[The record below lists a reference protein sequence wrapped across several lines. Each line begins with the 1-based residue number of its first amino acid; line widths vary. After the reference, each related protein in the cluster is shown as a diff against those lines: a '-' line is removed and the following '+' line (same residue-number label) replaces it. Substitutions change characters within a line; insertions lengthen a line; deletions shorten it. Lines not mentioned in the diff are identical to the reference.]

1 MHGVSTAEA
10 GTILGLTAAVA
21 GWLGVTLGG
30 VLADRWR
37 QQRPNARILIGILTA
52 VLPVP
57 FAIGMLTTENRLLAY
72 VLNFF
77 VGVGTSMWI
86 GAGASTVQ
94 DLVLPRMRAL
104 ASAAY
109 LLALTFIGLALG
121 PYTIGRLSV
130 ALDDDLRS
138 AMLLGLFANA
148 IALTLLVLASRRLQH
163 DEETTVERARAA
175 GEPSQR

>member
-1 MHGVSTAEA
+1 
-10 GTILGLTAAVA
+10 
-21 GWLGVTLGG
+21 
-30 VLADRWR
+30 
-37 QQRPNARILIGILTA
+37 
-52 VLPVP
+52 
-57 FAIGMLTTENRLLAY
+57 
-72 VLNFF
+72 
-77 VGVGTSMWI
+77 
-86 GAGASTVQ
+86 
-94 DLVLPRMRAL
+94 MRAL

-138 AMLLGLFANA
+138 AMLLGLFANV